1 MTTMRWFVIENDKW
15 VYSTRD
21 RQKAENFS
29 LDYTV
34 SGKVVSAE
42 NITDAEKM
50 VQETEKVAS

>member
-1 MTTMRWFVIENDKW
+1 MRWFVIENDKW